1 MRTKRITLFAGHYG
15 SGKTNIAVNYALSL
29 AKRGLHVS
37 LGDLDIVNPYYRAK
51 DSEKELSAAGV
62 KVISSAY
69 ANSNVDVPAMPQEAY
84 ALTEDRTTYAVLDVG
99 GDDRGALALG
109 RYVPAILEEN
119 NYEMLFV
126 FNRSRPLTRDA
137 QSALGILREIENAC
151 RLPFTGIV
159 HNTNLGR
166 ESRPQT
172 IMEALPVLHELEKL
186 SGLPVIFTAAR
197 SDIAACLPSEIGEVF
212 PITLQKTIW

>member
-15 SGKTNIAVNYALSL
+15 SGKTNIAVNYALFL
-29 AKRGLHVS
+29 AKQGLRVS

-84 ALTEDRTTYAVLDVG
+84 ALTEDKTTHAVLDVG

-109 RYVPAILEEN
+109 RYVPAIQEEN
-119 NYEMLFV
+119 EYEMLFV

-137 QSALGILREIENAC
+137 QSALGILREIEEAC
-151 RLPFTGIV
+151 RLP
-159 HNTNLGR
+159 
-166 ESRPQT
+166 
-172 IMEALPVLHELEKL
+172 ALHELEKL

-197 SDIAACLPSEIGEVF
+197 SDIAALLPTEIGEVF

>member
-15 SGKTNIAVNYALSL
+15 SGKTNIAVNYALFL
-29 AKRGLHVS
+29 AKQGLRVS

-84 ALTEDRTTYAVLDVG
+84 ALTEDRTTHAVLDVG

-137 QSALGILREIENAC
+137 QSALGILREIEEAC

-166 ESRPQT
+166 ETRPET
-172 IMEALPVLHELEKL
+172 LLDALPVLHELEKL

-197 SDIAACLPSEIGEVF
+197 SDIAARLPAEIGEVF